1 MERLAPETTVELTVP
16 FHDLDPM
23 QVVWHGNYLKY
34 FEVARQQLFDASGVD
49 LYAVATERGTLFPI
63 VKTAV
68 KYIHPLR
75 FRDRIAVT
83 ARLKDTHRRILL
95 AFEIRTVADGRLCAK
110 AESEQVA
117 VRMEDQSLLFQIPED
132 VSQAL
137 WGPGGKP

>member
-1 MERLAPETTVELTVP
+1 MEPKAPETTVELTVP

-23 QVVWHGNYLKY
+23 QVVWHGNYMKY
-34 FEVARQQLFDASGVD
+34 FELARQELFDAGGVD
-49 LYAVATERGTLFPI
+49 LVAVATQRKILFPI

-83 ARLKDTHRRILL
+83 ARVADAHRRILL
-95 AFEIRTVADGRLCAK
+95 TFEIRTVADGRLCAK

-117 VRMEDQSLLFQIPED
+117 VQMEDQSLLFEIPAD
-132 VSQAL
+132 VRLAL
-137 WGPGGKP
+137 TGREEA